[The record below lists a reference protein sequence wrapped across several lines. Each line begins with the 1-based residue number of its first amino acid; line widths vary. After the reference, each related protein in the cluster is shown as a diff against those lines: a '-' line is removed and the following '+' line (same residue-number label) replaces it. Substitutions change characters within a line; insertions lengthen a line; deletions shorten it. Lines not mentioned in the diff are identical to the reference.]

1 MSKENMQEQVM
12 NSSKSNS
19 SNLAGIQDSYLKSQP
34 KTLTNDKWQTKRKK
48 KNAIFETNTRLQTL
62 GIQLTGF

>member
-48 KNAIFETNTRLQTL
+48 KMQFLKQIRGYKLQEYN
-62 GIQLTGF
+62 